1 MWNQQPRGFAGAVGP
16 APVQTGGPPL
26 LLGGNSAAA
35 FRRMIEHGVGW
46 ISGGGGP
53 PLFAAG
59 ADRARAA
66 WRDAGREGE
75 PRLAA
80 LAYVSLGAD
89 SEGYAHRY
97 LSDYYGF
104 LGDIAEQI
112 AAGAADIAGSGSS
125 RRGGVR
131 GRRL

>member
-1 MWNQQPRGFAGAVGP
+1 M
-16 APVQTGGPPL
+16 T
-26 LLGGNSAAA
+26 
-35 FRRMIEHGVGW
+35 EYGVGW

-80 LAYVSLGAD
+80 LAYVALGAD

-112 AAGAADIAGSGSS
+112 VAGALISQEAIQAAVATFSDAGCDELILSPCNPD
-125 RRGGVR
+125 VAQVD
-131 GRRL
+131 LVAEAVAT